1 MQLSLPY
8 ALCTVGRPNEGK
20 LRTVWLLPRKYYV
33 VGSLATALLLAAGCG
48 SSGQKAGASGQSP
61 AGSAASSASSAG
73 GADNNDALVK
83 AAQQEGSLTL
93 YTAATETA
101 AKAQADAFTKKY
113 NIKVNMVRL
122 TGAQLTQ
129 RVEAEAKASQPAA
142 DVLVSS
148 DPVMIKTGIGAGW
161 LTALDKASI
170 PGYPWKFPSRFLKS
184 DIGSAVVLLQLTGIA
199 YNTDLVKG
207 NDIPK
212 DWKDLLDPK
221 WKGKIGIA
229 DLKSSLGYT
238 AEWQVINKAE
248 GGNFLAQLGKQNL
261 KVYASGAP
269 ASAALGAGEIPL
281 LADQLI
287 TNVVPVKKKGA
298 PVAWVIPDKTTSLD
312 DYVALVTKAKHPNAA
327 KLFTEFIMSPDGA
340 DVLAKASNSTSP
352 YDTSSIP
359 SEYQPL
365 DIFSAAAQQ
374 ADTMRLLGVS

>member
-1 MQLSLPY
+1 MWS
-8 ALCTVGRPNEGK
+8 
-20 LRTVWLLPRKYYV
+20 LPRKYYV

-48 SSGQKAGASGQSP
+48 SSGQKAGASSESP
-61 AGSAASSASSAG
+61 AGSAAASSVGSTG
-73 GADNNDALVK
+73 GASSDALIK

-93 YTAATETA
+93 YTAATQTA
-101 AKAQADAFTKKY
+101 AKAQADAFTQKY
-113 NIKVNMVRL
+113 NVKVNMVRL

-142 DVLVSS
+142 DVLVTS
-148 DPVMIKTGIGAGW
+148 DPVMVKTGIGAGW
-161 LTALDKASI
+161 LTALDKADI
-170 PGYPWKFPSRFLKS
+170 PGYPWGFPSRFLQS
-184 DIGSAVVLLQLTGIA
+184 DIGSAVVLIQLTGIA

-248 GGNFLAQLGKQNL
+248 GGNFLEQLGKQNL

-287 TNVVPVKKKGA
+287 TNVVPVREKGA

-312 DYVALVTKAKHPNAA
+312 DYVALVTQAKHPNAA
-327 KLFTEFIMSPDGA
+327 KLFTQFIMSPDGA

-374 ADTMRLLGVS
+374 EETMKLLGVS